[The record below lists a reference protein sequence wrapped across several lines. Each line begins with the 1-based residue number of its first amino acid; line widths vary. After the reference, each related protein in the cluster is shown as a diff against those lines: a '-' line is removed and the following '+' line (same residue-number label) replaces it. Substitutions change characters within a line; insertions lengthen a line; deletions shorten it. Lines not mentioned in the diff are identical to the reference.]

1 MTKDGNLFIIRPIW
15 AGLIVLAIL
24 VLLTISAGVYIA
36 TVSLHDI
43 AIGFLEVATIYTS
56 PYIIYGGAGFVMFH
70 VKRAAIIAHTINF
83 GAAVLLLT
91 WLVITMRSK
100 GAAGPAEEALHS
112 ALADTFL
119 FSAVI
124 AGGFCFVLGCLAY
137 LAPAKR

>member
-1 MTKDGNLFIIRPIW
+1 MTKEGNLFIIRPIW

-24 VLLTISAGVYIA
+24 VLLTISAGAYIA

-43 AIGFLEVATIYTS
+43 AIDFLEVATIYTS

-70 VKRAAIIAHTINF
+70 VKRAAVIAHTLNF
-83 GAAVLLLT
+83 GAAVLLLM
-91 WLVITMRSK
+91 WLIITLR
-100 GAAGPAEEALHS
+100 GAAASQGDRLHA

-137 LAPAKR
+137 LAPTKR

>member
-1 MTKDGNLFIIRPIW
+1 MFIIRPIW
-15 AGLIVLAIL
+15 AGLIVLAVL
-24 VLLTISAGVYIA
+24 VSLTTGAGVYIA
-36 TVSLHDI
+36 TVSSHDI
-43 AIGFLEVATIYTS
+43 AIDFLEIATIYTS

-70 VKRAAIIAHTINF
+70 IKRVAVIAHTFNF
-83 GAAVLLLT
+83 GAAALLLT
-91 WLVITMRSK
+91 WLIVTLRG
-100 GAAGPAEEALHS
+100 GAASQGEGLHA